1 MKKEEIKKDPIAEKL
16 ISAIQYSKNNS
27 AAIMVGLIVIASIIG
42 GLSYYQNLNDEYQS
56 NSKLAVDEIMIQLIN
71 NGLNDQDYYSNRLST
86 QIDSIYKLYPD
97 SKYINYLAFI
107 VNNQSSDSTKKL
119 VINKINSIKNSFENN
134 WFKTQAYI
142 VAGDYYADNNE
153 YQLAKNEYSAASK
166 YSDSNAQKGYSSYKL
181 GNIYMELSDYSKAL
195 SSYEKASDFFDQSKD
210 NAPLT
215 RNQQYSS
222 WVERNSIA
230 LSKVKNLLK
239 K

>member
-1 MKKEEIKKDPIAEKL
+1 MKKDEIKKDPIAEKL

-27 AAIMVGLIVIASIIG
+27 ATIMVGLIVIASIIG
-42 GLSYYQNLNDEYQS
+42 GLSYYQNLNDKYQS

-71 NGLNDQDYYSNRLST
+71 NGLNNPDYYTNTLSS

-97 SKYINYLAFI
+97 SRYINYLAFI
-107 VNNQSSDSTKKL
+107 VNNESSDSTKKL

-153 YQLAKNEYSAASK
+153 YQLAKNEYSAANK

-181 GNIYMELSDYSKAL
+181 GNIHMELEDYSKAL

>member
-27 AAIMVGLIVIASIIG
+27 ATIMVGLIVIASIIG
-42 GLSYYQNLNDEYQS
+42 GLSYYQNLNDKYQS

-71 NGLNDQDYYSNRLST
+71 NGLNNPDYYTNTLSS

-97 SKYINYLAFI
+97 SRYINYLAFI
-107 VNNQSSDSTKKL
+107 VNNESSDSTKKL

-153 YQLAKNEYSAASK
+153 YQLAKNEYSAANK

-181 GNIYMELSDYSKAL
+181 GNIHMELEDYSKAL

>member
-1 MKKEEIKKDPIAEKL
+1 MKKDEIKKDPIAEKL

-27 AAIMVGLIVIASIIG
+27 ATIMVGLIVIASIIG
-42 GLSYYQNLNDEYQS
+42 GLSYYQNLNDKYQS

-71 NGLNDQDYYSNRLST
+71 NGLNSPDYYTNTLSS

-97 SKYINYLAFI
+97 SRYINYLAFI
-107 VNNQSSDSTKKL
+107 VNNESSDSTKKL

-153 YQLAKNEYSAASK
+153 YQLAKNEYSAANK
-166 YSDSNAQKGYSSYKL
+166 YSDSNAQKGYSIYKL
-181 GNIYMELSDYSKAL
+181 GNIHMELEDYSKAL

>member
-1 MKKEEIKKDPIAEKL
+1 MKKDEIKKDPIAEKL

-27 AAIMVGLIVIASIIG
+27 ATIMVGLIVIASIIG
-42 GLSYYQNLNDEYQS
+42 GLSYYQNLNDKYQS

-71 NGLNDQDYYSNRLST
+71 NGLNNPDYYTNTLSS

-97 SKYINYLAFI
+97 SRYINYLAFI
-107 VNNQSSDSTKKL
+107 VNNESSDSTKKL

-153 YQLAKNEYSAASK
+153 YQLAKNEYSAANK

-181 GNIYMELSDYSKAL
+181 GNIHMELEDYSKAL

-210 NAPLT
+210 NPPLT

>member
-1 MKKEEIKKDPIAEKL
+1 MKKDEIKKDPIAEKL

-27 AAIMVGLIVIASIIG
+27 ATIMVGLIVIASIIG
-42 GLSYYQNLNDEYQS
+42 GLSYYQNLNDKYQS

-71 NGLNDQDYYSNRLST
+71 NGLNNPDYYTNTLSS

-97 SKYINYLAFI
+97 SRYINYLAFI

-153 YQLAKNEYSAASK
+153 YQLAKNEYSAANK

-181 GNIYMELSDYSKAL
+181 GNIHMELEDYSKAL